1 MCLVIALVMALTLIP
16 RLPASMAYAAGADGP
31 DHAKILQVNDDGT
44 YTLAFTVKGEA
55 ERIPQK
61 VNVIVILDRSGSMA
75 FDSGDTETTYT
86 RTTTN
91 GNR

>member
-1 MCLVIALVMALTLIP
+1 MVLTLIP

-44 YTLAFTVKGEA
+44 YTLALTVKGET

-75 FDSGDTETTYT
+75 FDSGVTETTYT

>member
-1 MCLVIALVMALTLIP
+1 
-16 RLPASMAYAAGADGP
+16 MAYAAGADGP

-44 YTLAFTVKGEA
+44 YTLALTVKGEA

-75 FDSGDTETTYT
+75 FDSVVTETTYT